1 MSQLPTLVER
11 EEEHTYEK
19 DRRFVRRSRT
29 RKRLRLGG
37 RGQDLRTGVTDTDWI
52 YGCLPASTFN
62 LSVFLICLCSY
73 CLLCLPR
80 PYAGL
85 TYSIVLTIVHLDG
98 TPTLSLHSGMAG
110 SCPFRFSYRVT
121 GNRWNPLQLCRLS
134 RL

>member
-52 YGCLPASTFN
+52 YGCLPASPFN
-62 LSVFLICLCSY
+62 LSVFLILFVF
-73 CLLCLPR
+73 LLLALSPTPVR
-80 PYAGL
+80 WS
-85 TYSIVLTIVHLDG
+85 YSIALTIVHFDG
-98 TPTLSLHSGMAG
+98 TSTPSLHNINKAL
-110 SCPFRFSYRVT
+110 V
-121 GNRWNPLQLCRLS
+121 PLS
-134 RL
+134 STID